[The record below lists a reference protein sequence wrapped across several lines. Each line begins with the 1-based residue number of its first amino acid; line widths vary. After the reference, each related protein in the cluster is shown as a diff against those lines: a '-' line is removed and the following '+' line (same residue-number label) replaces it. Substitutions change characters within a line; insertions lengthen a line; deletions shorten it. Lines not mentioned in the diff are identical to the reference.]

1 LAASLFSYNQ
11 ADEGEQ
17 SAMIKVGAVAVVAI
31 GLLIGQ
37 GSSQQDERAAERSD
51 CIRRCV
57 TQNYDPEIR
66 RQEIVSL
73 EREAGRAIQ
82 LRNSAYFHRVYN
94 DDFAGTLSH
103 GQQVN
108 KAQWITL
115 IQSDTVKYDFFQAS
129 DIKVQVYQDMAVA
142 TCLWSSRFTMK
153 GQQFGHQMRA
163 IHVYLNGASGWHVV
177 SGQISNL
184 PPDVGQLL

>member
-1 LAASLFSYNQ
+1 
-11 ADEGEQ
+11 
-17 SAMIKVGAVAVVAI
+17 MIKFASVVVVAI

-57 TQNYDPEIR
+57 TQSYDPELR

-82 LRNSAYFHRVYN
+82 LKNGAYFHRVYS

-103 GQQVN
+103 GQQVS
-108 KAQWITL
+108 KAQWIAL
-115 IQSDTVKYDFFQAS
+115 IQSEAVKYDAFQSS
-129 DIKVQVYQDMAVA
+129 DIKVQIYQDMAVA
-142 TCLWSSRFTMK
+142 TCLWSSRLTTK
-153 GQQFGHQMRA
+153 GQQLGHQLRA

-177 SGQISNL
+177 SGQITSL
-184 PPDVGQLL
+184 PPDVGQPL

>member
-1 LAASLFSYNQ
+1 
-11 ADEGEQ
+11 
-17 SAMIKVGAVAVVAI
+17 MIKFAAIAVVVV

-37 GSSQQDERAAERSD
+37 GGSQQDERAAERSD

-57 TQNYDPEIR
+57 TQNFDPELR

-73 EREAGRAIQ
+73 EREAGRAIEV
-82 LRNSAYFHRVYN
+82 RNGAYFHRVYSE
-94 DDFAGTLSH
+94 DFAGTLSH

-108 KAQWITL
+108 KAQWIAL
-115 IQSDTVKYDFFQAS
+115 VQSDTVKYDAFHAS

-142 TCLWSSRFTMK
+142 TCLWSSRFSVK
-153 GQQFGHQMRA
+153 GQQLGHQMRA

-177 SGQISNL
+177 SGQITNL
-184 PPDVGQLL
+184 PPDVGQPL

>member
-1 LAASLFSYNQ
+1 
-11 ADEGEQ
+11 
-17 SAMIKVGAVAVVAI
+17 MIKFGAIAVVGIA
-31 GLLIGQ
+31 LLIGP
-37 GSSQQDERAAERSD
+37 GSPPQDERAAERND

-57 TQNYDPEIR
+57 TQAYDPEIR

-82 LRNSAYFHRVYN
+82 LKNGAYFHRVYS

-108 KAQWITL
+108 KAQWMAL
-115 IQSDTVKYDFFQAS
+115 IQSDAVKYDFFQAS
-129 DIKVQVYQDMAVA
+129 DIKVQIYQDMAVA

-153 GQQFGHQMRA
+153 GQQLGHQMRA
-163 IHVYLNGASGWHVV
+163 IHVYLNGSSGWHVV

-184 PPDVGQLL
+184 PPDVGQPL

>member
-1 LAASLFSYNQ
+1 
-11 ADEGEQ
+11 
-17 SAMIKVGAVAVVAI
+17 MIKFAAIAVVGIA
-31 GLLIGQ
+31 LLIGQ
-37 GSSQQDERAAERSD
+37 GSSQQEERATERSD
-51 CIRRCV
+51 CIKRCV
-57 TQNYDPEIR
+57 TQSYDPELR

-82 LRNSAYFHRVYN
+82 LRNGAYFRRVYS

-108 KAQWITL
+108 KAQWLTL
-115 IQSDTVKYDFFQAS
+115 IQSDAVKYDVFQAS

-153 GQQFGHQMRA
+153 GQQLGHQMRS

-184 PPDVGQLL
+184 PPDVGQPL

>member
-1 LAASLFSYNQ
+1 
-11 ADEGEQ
+11 
-17 SAMIKVGAVAVVAI
+17 MIKFAAIAVVGIA
-31 GLLIGQ
+31 LLIGQ
-37 GSSQQDERAAERSD
+37 GSSQQDERAAEKSD

-57 TQNYDPEIR
+57 TQSYDPELR

-82 LRNSAYFHRVYN
+82 LRNGAYFHRVYS

-108 KAQWITL
+108 KAQWIAL
-115 IQSDTVKYDFFQAS
+115 VQSDAVKYDVFQAS
-129 DIKVQVYQDMAVA
+129 DIKVQIYQEMAIA
-142 TCLWSSRFTMK
+142 TCLWSSRFTVK
-153 GQQFGHQMRA
+153 SQQLGHQMRS

-184 PPDVGQLL
+184 PPDVGQPL